1 MLVVDLFAGAGGLGE
16 GFSIAGFKNV
26 LSCEAKATFVDTLK
40 LRHFARC
47 SSTDG
52 FHDDYYKFLS
62 GELKLDALYEKH
74 PRAASKAISSTLQ
87 YELGSEIQN
96 KTFHQRLRQQVGER
110 EFGLL
115 GGPPCQAY
123 SLAGRSRRLGSKGT
137 SQERTKRAAE
147 FYNDE
152 KHVLYLNYLETVAFH
167 KPAFFLME
175 NVKGLLSA
183 KKANDAEQGSVFR
196 DILEGLEKPTATL
209 EKLGVKRDDCDNQ
222 LAPVEYRLMPLSL
235 EAGLLDSEPPSP
247 KPSDFVINAKHFG
260 VPQSRERIFILGV
273 REDINFHRIKLQESP
288 QTNVWQTIGHLPKLR
303 SGLSKSEDNF
313 ENWLRA
319 IETNSKTFFAGSRLN
334 AALSEVLLKLK
345 ALNEPLMRSSSK
357 SVIINSDTQ
366 STELENFLKDDNL
379 GRWIQHETRGHLESD
394 IIRYLY
400 CATAAKELGRSP
412 TLKDWDG
419 NLEKLKPKHSNIKI
433 GRNTLK
439 TDIHLDRF
447 KVQIGESPCST
458 ITSHISKDGHY
469 FIHPDPMQARSL
481 TVREAARIQTFPD
494 NYFFCGPRT
503 EQYIQVGNAVPPYLA
518 YRIATAIKASIIN

>member
-1 MLVVDLFAGAGGLGE
+1 MPAQ
-16 GFSIAGFKNV
+16 S
-26 LSCEAKATFVDTLK
+26 
-40 LRHFARC
+40 
-47 SSTDG
+47 
-52 FHDDYYKFLS
+52 
-62 GELKLDALYEKH
+62 ELELDALYEKH

-379 GRWIQHETRGHLESD
+379 GHWIQHETRGHLESD